1 VRWNKLKSEVTVMW
15 QLWSMGRGGEIRFGY
30 VSAASVAPLIPCHIG
45 AVLVIIWVN
54 FPLS

>member
-1 VRWNKLKSEVTVMW
+1 MCY
-15 QLWSMGRGGEIRFGY
+15 LWSMGRGGEIWFGY